1 MLKKFESGFEPEEIE
16 ITVLL
21 KEKCNGAAVWDEW
34 LQPSVNFI
42 ASIDNDTGELVKQ
55 EGCLEW
61 LIRNN
66 PDRNGWG
73 FDFKQYG
80 IYRLLV
86 RKAFPKE
93 LAPYQSAY
101 MNNRYMLIKILEEDV
116 QNDKLLEL
124 KEELSKPVMIDTPYG
139 KFELDRSMSWFEAE
153 VECGGYT
160 FTAYLE
166 TDEDNGDTADGAR
179 EAFIK
184 ALDDFENFDKSAK
197 EFAAEN
203 LVNLAND
210 WLESDE
216 ENEEDEPEPITEE
229 KFIEAIE
236 ISEMTVSPDGSMSL
250 FYSDGDMF
258 WGHVINITTEEDGT
272 FSDADIAG

>member
-1 MLKKFESGFEPEEIE
+1 MPEKFESGFEKEEIE

-21 KEKCNGAAVWDEW
+21 KEKCSGAAVWDKW
-34 LQPSVNFI
+34 LEPSVNFI
-42 ASIDNDTGELVKQ
+42 ASVDNETGELIRE
-55 EGCLEW
+55 EGRLEW
-61 LIRNN
+61 LIKNV
-66 PDRNGWG
+66 PDRKGWG
-73 FDFKQYG
+73 FDFEQYG

-86 RKAFPKE
+86 RKCIPKV
-93 LAPYQSAY
+93 LAPYESAY

-116 QNDKLLEL
+116 QNEKLLEL
-124 KEELSKPVMIDTPYG
+124 REELSKPVVIDTPYG
-139 KFELDRSMSWFEAE
+139 NFELDRSMSWFEGE
-153 VECGGYT
+153 IEHGGYT

-179 EAFIK
+179 EAFMK
-184 ALDDFENFDKSAK
+184 ALDDFADFDKKSK

-203 LVNLAND
+203 LVDLAND

-216 ENEEDEPEPITEE
+216 ESEDNEPEPITEE

-236 ISEMTVSPDGSMSL
+236 ISEMTVSPDGSMTL

-258 WGHVINITTEEDGT
+258 WGHVIEITIDEDGT
-272 FSDADIAG
+272 ISDADIAG

>member
-1 MLKKFESGFEPEEIE
+1 MLEKFESSFEKEEIE

-21 KEKCNGAAVWDEW
+21 KDSCNGAAVWDKW
-34 LQPSVNFI
+34 LEPSVNFI
-42 ASIDNDTGELVKQ
+42 ASIDNDTGELIKQ
-55 EGCLEW
+55 EGRLEW
-61 LIRNN
+61 LIKND
-66 PDRNGWG
+66 PDRKGWG

-86 RKAFPKE
+86 RKCIPKV
-93 LAPYQSAY
+93 LAPYESAY

-124 KEELSKPVMIDTPYG
+124 KEELSKPVIIDTPYG
-139 KFELDRSMSWFEAE
+139 KFELDRSMSWFEGE
-153 VECGGYT
+153 IEHDGLT

-203 LVNLAND
+203 LVDLANE
-210 WLESDE
+210 WLES
-216 ENEEDEPEPITEE
+216 NEESEEGEPEPITEE

-258 WGHVINITTEEDGT
+258 WGHVIEITIDEDGT
-272 FSDADIAG
+272 ISDADIAG

>member
-1 MLKKFESGFEPEEIE
+1 MLEKFESSFEKEEIE

-21 KEKCNGAAVWDEW
+21 KDSCNGAAVWDKW
-34 LQPSVNFI
+34 LEPSVNFI
-42 ASIDNDTGELVKQ
+42 ASIDNDTGELIKQ
-55 EGCLEW
+55 EGRLEW
-61 LIRNN
+61 LIKND
-66 PDRNGWG
+66 PDRKGWG

-86 RKAFPKE
+86 RKCIPKV
-93 LAPYQSAY
+93 LAPYESAY

-116 QNDKLLEL
+116 QNEKLLEL
-124 KEELSKPVMIDTPYG
+124 KEELSKPVVIDTPYG
-139 KFELDRSMSWFEAE
+139 EFALDRSMSWFEGE
-153 VECGGYT
+153 IEHDGLT

-179 EAFIK
+179 VALIK
-184 ALDDFENFDKSAK
+184 ALDDFENFDKMNK

-203 LVNLAND
+203 LVDLANE

-216 ENEEDEPEPITEE
+216 ESEDSEPEPITEE

-236 ISEMTVSPDGSMSL
+236 ISEMTVSPDGSMTL
-250 FYSDGDMF
+250 YYSDGDMF
-258 WGHVINITTEEDGT
+258 WGHVIEITIDEDGT
-272 FSDADIAG
+272 ISDADIAG